1 MLKKLAFLLG
11 YKEAMEKAAAI
22 LASLEDLPN
31 VGDSVVEVKID
42 DIHGDH
48 IYTLEFDSGRSAI
61 GHFFDPE
68 TMQKAAA
75 ICNSNDDIPAVNDK
89 VKSIERADDDFLVV
103 IHFES
108 GKSFAGHIM
117 GNDTGVER
125 MVEKKPVLKSG
136 SQKLD
141 FLRGYSDTMEKVAE
155 MTAADK
161 DIAASVGIMAGTTAG
176 GLATKAWMKKM
187 LAKGMS
193 AQDLAKA
200 SEIAEKY
207 KLKVPL
213 KYTSGMAPQY
223 NPFTKAIHVNMGL
236 SEALHE
242 IGHARAYRRYGKL
255 AIPMVITRRA
265 APTATGLA
273 GIAMA
278 LSDDETA
285 SRNAPWVAAS
295 GSLPTLIDEALAS
308 GLALKDM
315 KKLYG
320 WKGVAKG
327 LKKLTPGY
335 LSYLRRPAANA
346 FLPLLLR
353 GIKRKTEEPS
363 SVVDKAASI
372 TRDYEYLLGYV
383 DTLQKV
389 AAKGITSDL
398 TTLSHSESDLRP
410 DTKPQRSQA
419 PSISS
424 SMRGLMGGSQSAA
437 SFSPAAAESTGTSTP
452 GSSFD
457 FGAVRGAKVRPFT
470 GDEIRSATPE
480 EMLTSRSLERPW
492 YNQEAPKTLREAGTV
507 AAEILSNLYAPRPSV
522 ALRTDASGIE
532 HFI

>member
-11 YKEAMEKAAAI
+11 YKEAMEKAGGSELFIQDLADRLPKADAALVRDNTKGI
-22 LASLEDLPN
+22 ERKVAGPLTFAALMAAEGGLLASLLLPKKDLLK
-31 VGDSVVEVKID
+31 GA
-42 DIHGDH
+42 
-48 IYTLEFDSGRSAI
+48 YI
-61 GHFFDPE
+61 GG
-68 TMQKAAA
+68 TSAAA
-75 ICNSNDDIPAVNDK
+75 LHMLLKTVIDK
-89 VKSIERADDDFLVV
+89 SKDESAQKLLAKAKKV
-103 IHFES
+103 S
-108 GKSFAGHIM
+108 GK
-117 GNDTGVER
+117 
-125 MVEKKPVLKSG
+125 
-136 SQKLD
+136 KLA
-141 FLRGYSDTMEKVAE
+141 FLHGYSDAMEKVAE

-161 DIAASVGIMAGTTAG
+161 DLAASVGIMAGTTAG
-176 GLATKAWMKKM
+176 SLATQSWMKKM

-213 KYTSGMAPQY
+213 NYTSGMAPQY
-223 NPFTKAIHVNMGL
+223 NPFTKDIHVNMGL

-255 AIPMVITRRA
+255 AKPMAITRQA
-265 APTATGLA
+265 APAATGLA

-285 SRNAPWVAAS
+285 ARNAPWVAAS

-335 LSYLRRPAANA
+335 LSYLMQPAASA

-353 GIKRKTEEPS
+353 GIRKKVDEPS

-372 TRDYEYLLGYV
+372 VRDYDYLLGYV
-383 DTLQKV
+383 NTLQKV

-480 EMLTSRSLERPW
+480 EMLTSQSLGRPW
-492 YNQEAPKTLREAGTV
+492 YNQEAPKTLREAGAAT
-507 AAEILSNLYAPRPSV
+507 AEILSNLYAPRPSI
-522 ALRTDASGIE
+522 ALRTDARHIE
-532 HFI
+532 DYI

>member
-1 MLKKLAFLLG
+1 MLEKLAFLQG
-11 YKEAMEKAAAI
+11 YKEVMEKAGGSELYIQDLADRLPEVDAALVRDNTRGI
-22 LASLEDLPN
+22 ERKVAGPLTFAALMAADGGLLASALGKN
-31 VGDSVVEVKID
+31 WVK
-42 DIHGDH
+42 GA
-48 IYTLEFDSGRSAI
+48 YI
-61 GHFFDPE
+61 GGVS
-68 TMQKAAA
+68 AAA
-75 ICNSNDDIPAVNDK
+75 LHVLLKTVIDK
-89 VKSIERADDDFLVV
+89 NKDASAQKMLAKAKKISGEKLAFL
-103 IHFES
+103 H
-108 GKSFAGHIM
+108 
-117 GNDTGVER
+117 
-125 MVEKKPVLKSG
+125 
-136 SQKLD
+136 
-141 FLRGYSDTMEKVAE
+141 GYAEVMEKVAE
-155 MTAADK
+155 MTASDK
-161 DIAASVGIMAGTTAG
+161 DLAASAGILAGTTAG
-176 GLATKAWMKKM
+176 GLATQAWMKRV

-193 AQDLAKA
+193 DQDLAKA
-200 SEIAEKY
+200 NEIAKKY

-213 KYTSGMAPQY
+213 NYTSGMAPNY
-223 NPFTKAIHVNMGL
+223 NPFTKDIHVNMGL

-255 AIPMVITRRA
+255 AKPMAITRHA
-265 APTATGLA
+265 APAATGLA

-285 SRNAPWVAAS
+285 SKNAPLVAAS

-308 GLALKDM
+308 GLALKDL

-335 LSYLRRPAANA
+335 LSYLMQPAASA

-353 GIKRKTEEPS
+353 GLKRHTEEPS
-363 SVVDKAASI
+363 SVVNKAASI
-372 TRDYEYLLGYV
+372 TRDYEYFLGYL

-437 SFSPAAAESTGTSTP
+437 SFSPAAAESTRTSTP

-457 FGAVRGAKVRPFT
+457 FGAVRGAKVQPWT

-480 EMLTSRSLERPW
+480 EMLTSRSLGRPW